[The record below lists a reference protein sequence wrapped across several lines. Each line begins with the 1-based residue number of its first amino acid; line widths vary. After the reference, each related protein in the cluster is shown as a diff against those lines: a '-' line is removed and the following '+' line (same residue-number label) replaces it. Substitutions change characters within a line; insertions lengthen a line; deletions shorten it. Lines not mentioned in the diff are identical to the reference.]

1 MNKTTNENISSKISF
16 ASPTES
22 IIALT
27 NKLSLC
33 MLMLGS
39 SLLFFQAEFKKYP
52 IALLHRKV
60 LALSLIVMSCVI
72 SAMAIY
78 EYELVMDKYIVF
90 CRKTNVCLYD
100 INMIYISKYV
110 YLTISLIFTVICFYL
125 TYLMIS
131 VKSPQ

>member
-33 MLMLGS
+33 MLMLGY

>member
-60 LALSLIVMSCVI
+60 LAMSLIVMSCII
-72 SAMAIY
+72 STMAIY